1 MFRKWRSV
9 LNIYL
14 VQKMGGM
21 HWTFILFRTRRS
33 VLNIYLVQKM
43 EECTEHSSCSVK
55 GKVYLTFILFSKRK
69 SILNILLSYSEQIT
83 DRRIGR
89 CKYEGSTQLGRNAVN
104 YSEISEFKMIHF
116 ISVRR
121 KKAVLR
127 IRIQPILNKYRYIYK

>member
-1 MFRKWRSV
+1 
-9 LNIYL
+9 
-14 VQKMGGM
+14 
-21 HWTFILFRTRRS
+21 
-33 VLNIYLVQKM
+33 M

-121 KKAVLR
+121 KKAVLQIR
-127 IRIQPILNKYRYIYK
+127 IRLDPKLLPGSGSGIIVSDPDPAKSERADK